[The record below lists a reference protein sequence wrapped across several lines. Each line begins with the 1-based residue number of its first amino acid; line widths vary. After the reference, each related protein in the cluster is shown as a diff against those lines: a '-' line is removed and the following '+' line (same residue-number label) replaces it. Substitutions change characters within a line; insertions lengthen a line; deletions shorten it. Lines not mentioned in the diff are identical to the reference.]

1 MNFSFGSRGRDRDKP
16 RCRFSSRWV
25 GRGDTNRALEHSFL
39 LSGLSIISKH
49 RIGSPPS
56 TNRPFVPTFPRA
68 FPSRRNRTIEGWGS
82 RSTVNARSRRHRFGN
97 WISSGFPN
105 SCRVPLSNGSD
116 PTEPVHLDQFYF
128 RPRNGGELSNE
139 LKKSQRGTKN
149 TPPRKIFL

>member
-1 MNFSFGSRGRDRDKP
+1 M
-16 RCRFSSRWV
+16 
-25 GRGDTNRALEHSFL
+25 SFL
-39 LSGLSIISKH
+39 LTLSWPGRHEPSSRAQFSSEWSLDHLETPYRIST
-49 RIGSPPS
+49 IDESPFCS
-56 TNRPFVPTFPRA
+56 YTFPRA